1 MEVVRKISG
10 FKLNFQHGIKYNLSM
25 SFYIHHAYV
34 DYSLM
39 KVDNITLLYDGLE
52 NNEDYLTKNSEK
64 IMRYIYYKMI

>member
-1 MEVVRKISG
+1 
-10 FKLNFQHGIKYNLSM
+10 M